1 VAGARK
7 AGGGAA
13 HSKCPATSYKAEANL
28 CLTRAAGNQGYS
40 SPNEGRCQRLPSLGP
55 PYLVQ
60 CWCGSRLGVFVNQC
74 FLSKKKA
81 RTPQT
86 PASQQPPALCW
97 RLMPMF
103 NSHAPIIQCRLQS
116 SMLQQASQ
124 QGQQARLSKLKRA
137 RTGSNTV
144 WTANAP
150 PAAIRYQRDQT
161 EQGIDEI
168 QWTVEWRS
176 LKPKGRVKGRMIT
189 GCAIRHA
196 GGGGRAVVQKGLM
209 RTTKGMPLEKAR
221 GACTHV
227 PKGQGFVAKAFL
239 LFVVETGRPENR
251 TAALR
256 ACAVGRG
263 RGRLGRMAGKHIRS
277 HAADNEK
284 ACCPCHLPEGTACRR
299 RAT

>member
-1 VAGARK
+1 MLRSSSAACSLQCYNKQASRGSKLGFPSSSAQE
-7 AGGGAA
+7 GAA
-13 HSKCPATSYKAEANL
+13 
-28 CLTRAAGNQGYS
+28 TR
-40 SPNEGRCQRLPSLGP
+40 
-55 PYLVQ
+55 
-60 CWCGSRLGVFVNQC
+60 F
-74 FLSKKKA
+74 
-81 RTPQT
+81 
-86 PASQQPPALCW
+86 
-97 RLMPMF
+97 
-103 NSHAPIIQCRLQS
+103 
-116 SMLQQASQ
+116 
-124 QGQQARLSKLKRA
+124 GQQ
-137 RTGSNTV
+137 V
-144 WTANAP
+144 HHQQQ
-150 PAAIRYQRDQT
+150 IRYQRDQT